1 MTRGA
6 LRNARGAPGGA
17 RGTSGN
23 VRIDAHQ
30 HFWKLSRG
38 DYGWLTQE
46 LPKLY
51 RDFLPEHIAPLLERL
66 GVDRTIVVQAAPT
79 EAETQF
85 LLRMAD
91 ATPFIAGVV
100 GWTDL
105 TSPDAARTIEK
116 LSRNPRLLGLRP
128 MVQDLPDDEWLLQTA
143 LAPAIDAMK
152 RAGLRLDALVRPR
165 HLPMLLRFLERQPD
179 LPVVIDH
186 GAKPAIASGAI
197 DDWAAQMRRIARES
211 KAYCKLSGLATEA
224 GPSWNGTTLQPYV
237 DVLIDA
243 FGPKRLMWGSDWP
256 VLHEAYPA
264 DTAAPYVSW
273 HDTAAALT
281 ARLQPNDR
289 EWIFG
294 RTAAAFYGLG

>member
-1 MTRGA
+1 MTRSA
-6 LRNARGAPGGA
+6 LRNARGAPRGA
-17 RGTSGN
+17 SGN

-38 DYGWLTQE
+38 DYGWLTQD

-51 RDFLPEHIAPLLERL
+51 RDFLPEHLAPLLERT
-66 GVDRTIVVQAAPT
+66 GIDGTIVVQAAPT
-79 EAETQF
+79 VEETRF
-85 LLRMAD
+85 LLRLAE
-91 ATPFIAGVV
+91 ATPFIVGVV

-105 TSPDAARTIEK
+105 ESRDAARTIGE
-116 LSRNPRLLGLRP
+116 LSGDGRLLGLRP
-128 MVQDLPDDEWLLQTA
+128 MVQDLPDDEWLLRET
-143 LAPAIDAMK
+143 LAPAIDEMT
-152 RAGLRLDALVRPR
+152 RACLRLDALVRPR
-165 HLPMLLRFLERQPD
+165 HLSILLRFLERHPD

-186 GAKPAIASGAI
+186 GAKPAIASGEI
-197 DDWAAQMRRIARES
+197 DEWAVHMRRIARES
-211 KAYCKLSGLATEA
+211 NAYCKLSGLATEA
-224 GPSWNGTTLQPYV
+224 GSPWNGATLQPYV

-264 DTAAPYVSW
+264 DTATPFVSW

-294 RTAAAFYGLG
+294 KTAAVFYGLA